1 LSGSTSFA
9 INVNREGRF
18 MKHYRAGSRIARAD
32 MVKII
37 AGRVRRP
44 GEKDYGARNRVSY
57 KLTYVVI
64 LEG

>member
-1 LSGSTSFA
+1 
-9 INVNREGRF
+9 